1 MDLLLVTINTSFMEL
16 IGAFQYDFFSENGS
30 VFLLERETWE
40 KRKHQIITNELNILD
55 FQASF
60 NIFSRKLPKIKEQLG
75 GCSVVKKQT
84 HGAEE
89 LFVMVSES
97 KIVQPIVIRPIVVFH
112 PSLPLPSPLRLHDFI
127 FCLNKL

>member
-16 IGAFQYDFFSENGS
+16 IGAFQYDFFSENDY
-30 VFLLERETWE
+30 VFLLQRETWE

-75 GCSVVKKQT
+75 G
-84 HGAEE
+84 
-89 LFVMVSES
+89 
-97 KIVQPIVIRPIVVFH
+97 
-112 PSLPLPSPLRLHDFI
+112 
-127 FCLNKL
+127 